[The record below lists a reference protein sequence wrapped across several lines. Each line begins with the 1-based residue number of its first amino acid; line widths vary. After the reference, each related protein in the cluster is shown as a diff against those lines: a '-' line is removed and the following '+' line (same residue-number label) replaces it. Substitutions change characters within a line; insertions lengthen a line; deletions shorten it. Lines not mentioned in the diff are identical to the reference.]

1 MSAEDRVQ
9 LAMVGCGGIAGAH
22 RKAYQ
27 TLWEKGLREFEI
39 VATCD
44 VEPARAEKMADE
56 IAAFQGRRP
65 AVYGRVE
72 DLLTREPGVE
82 ATDICAV
89 HRAHHELA
97 CTCLDAG
104 KHVTIEKP
112 LAITLRAGRR
122 IMDAADRAGRLLM
135 VAENYRRSPT
145 ERAIRWAISTGRIGK
160 LRQLYWVDIGER
172 LWYWGWRDEKDLAGA
187 GWTLDGGVHFADLF
201 RYHVGEVDTVY
212 AVSRAYNPTRYR
224 KPETRE
230 DPVTATVEDTTMAV
244 LTFANGV
251 VGTWTST
258 GAAPGKGGQNRVV
271 YGDLGS
277 LSWRDGLQTR
287 EETVAMPDL
296 VAQFRAQLSDAERE
310 RLFPAGIE
318 DTMATELIEFVRAV
332 RGRGQVEIT
341 GLEGYRDQA
350 ISMAVYESAA
360 TGAPV
365 RLAQVED
372 LAVEA
377 YQGELIRGLGL

>member
-1 MSAEDRVQ
+1 MSAGERVQ

-39 VATCD
+39 AATCD
-44 VEPARAEKMADE
+44 VETGRAEKMADE
-56 IAAFQGRRP
+56 IEAFQGRRP
-65 AVYGRVE
+65 TVYSQVE
-72 DLLTREPGVE
+72 DLLARGSEVE
-82 ATDICAV
+82 AVDICAV
-89 HRAHHELA
+89 HRAHHDLA
-97 CTCLDAG
+97 CACLDAG

-122 IMDAADRAGRLLM
+122 IMDAAERAGRILM

-145 ERAIRWAISTGRIGK
+145 ERAIRWAVASGRIGR
-160 LRQLYWVDIGER
+160 LRQLYWVDVGER
-172 LWYWGWRDEKDLAGA
+172 LWYWGWRDHKDLAGA

-201 RYHVGEVDTVY
+201 RYHIGEVETVY

-224 KPETRE
+224 KAETRE
-230 DPVTATVEDTTMAV
+230 DPIQATVEDTTMAV

-251 VGTWTST
+251 VATWSSTS
-258 GAAPGKGGQNRVV
+258 AAPGKGFQDRVV

-277 LSWRDGLQTR
+277 LSWREGLQTR
-287 EETVAMPDL
+287 QESVALPDL
-296 VAQFRAQLSDAERE
+296 VAQFKAQLSEPQRE

-332 RGRGQVEIT
+332 RGGESVEIS

-350 ISMAVYESAA
+350 ISMAVYESEA

-365 RLAQVED
+365 RVAEVEA
-372 LAVEA
+372 LKVEA
-377 YQGELIRGLGL
+377 YQGEINRGLEL